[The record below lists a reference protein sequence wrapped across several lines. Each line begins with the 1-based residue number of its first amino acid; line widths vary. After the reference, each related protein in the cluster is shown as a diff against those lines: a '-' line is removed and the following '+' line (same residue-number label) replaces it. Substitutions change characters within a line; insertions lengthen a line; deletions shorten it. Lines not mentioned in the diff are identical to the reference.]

1 MEQTIWEY
9 LAEQPLVF
17 DGAMGTYLAEQYPQ
31 YAAEVCEKLNVT
43 HPEVIRGIHG
53 AYLEAGAVAIKTNT
67 FGANPYAF
75 SLDQKQTEEIIRA
88 GVEIARE
95 AISSAVMSRETTADP
110 LAVPQIAEEKSSVHF
125 LFADIGPVRTSDEI
139 VPAEVYSWL
148 ADQFLALGVSCFLF
162 ETMDSAEGIGE
173 TAHYIKEQMPG
184 AFVAVSYGVS
194 PEGFTRSG
202 YYGRNLYQMTLQMQ
216 SVDAVGF
223 NCISGP
229 RHLSDMMQKLPILH
243 TGKYITIM
251 PNAGYPTVVG
261 NRTYFGQN
269 TSYFAKIMYGLAQ
282 QGVAILGG
290 CCGTG
295 PEDIR
300 ALRQELQ
307 AQPVSGQDR
316 SSLGFIQKNDDTEIQ
331 DSSDPIHNVH
341 NAFARKLQS
350 GKKVLVVEL
359 DPPVEPE
366 IDFFM
371 EGAARYRQAGVDAI
385 DIADCPIAK
394 ARIDS
399 SILACKVMREIGL
412 TAIPHMT
419 CRDRNMNATKALLL
433 GLNVEGVNNVLTVT
447 GDPVPAAERD
457 HIKTMFSYN
466 SAVLAN
472 HIRTLD
478 QQIFADNPFLVSGAL
493 NINAL
498 QFDSQLRHARRKIE
512 NGVSVLFTQP
522 VLTSRALANLQRA
535 REELDVKILGGIMP
549 VVSYRNA
556 CFMNNEMAGIDVD
569 QRIIEMYQDLD
580 RAEGEEL
587 AWKISTQIAREI
599 TPYVDGYYLITP
611 FKRVELVLR
620 IVQSIHE
627 IAERND
633 SL

>member
-1 MEQTIWEY
+1 MEINEEKTIWEY
-9 LAEQPLVF
+9 LAGQPLVF

-31 YAAEVCEKLNVT
+31 YATEICEKLNMT
-43 HPEVIRGIHG
+43 HPEVIQEIHR

-67 FGANPYAF
+67 FGANPYAL
-75 SLDQKQTEEIIRA
+75 SLDTRQTEQIIQA
-88 GVEIARE
+88 GVENARE
-95 AISSAVMSRETTADP
+95 AISS
-110 LAVPQIAEEKSSVHF
+110 IAGLQNRVSSESFEKGSLCFPHF
-125 LFADIGPVRTSDEI
+125 LFADIGPVRVPDDIS
-139 VPAEVYSWL
+139 PAEVYTWL
-148 ADQFLALGVSCFLF
+148 ADQFLALDVRYFLF
-162 ETMDSAEGIGE
+162 ETLDSAEGLAE
-173 TAHYIKEQMPG
+173 TARHIKEQVAD

-202 YYGRNLYQMTLQMQ
+202 YYGKSLYQKTLQMPE
-216 SVDAVGF
+216 VDAVGF

-229 RHLSDMMQKLPILH
+229 RHLSDLVQKLSVQSA
-243 TGKYITIM
+243 GKYITIM

-261 NRTYFGQN
+261 NRTYFGKN
-269 TSYFAKIMYGLAQ
+269 HDYFARIMYDLAK

-290 CCGTG
+290 CCGTT
-295 PEDIR
+295 PEDIHT
-300 ALRQELQ
+300 LRQELQ
-307 AQPVSGQDR
+307 QQPVSGRDR
-316 SSLGFIQKNDDTEIQ
+316 QMIHFMKKNMEREMQ
-331 DSSDPIHNVH
+331 DSSDPINNVH

-366 IDFFM
+366 IEFFM
-371 EGAARYRQAGVDAI
+371 EGAARYQQAGVDAI

-419 CRDRNMNATKALLL
+419 CRDRNINATKALLL

-457 HIKTMFSYN
+457 HVKTMFSFN
-466 SAVLAN
+466 STVLAN

-478 QQIFADNPFLVSGAL
+478 QQLFVDNPFMVSGAL

-498 QFDSQLRHARRKIE
+498 QFDSQLLHAKRKIE

-522 VLTSRALANLQRA
+522 VLTRRAYDNLQRA
-535 REELDVKILGGIMP
+535 REELDVRLLGGIMP

-569 QRIIEMYQDLD
+569 QRIIDVYREKD

-587 AWKISTQIAREI
+587 AWKISTKIAKEI
-599 TPYVDGYYLITP
+599 TPYIDGYYLITP

-620 IVQSIHE
+620 IVQSIRE
-627 IAERND
+627 MIGKED
-633 SL
+633 

>member
-1 MEQTIWEY
+1 MEKTIWEY
-9 LAEQPLVF
+9 LAEHPLVF

-31 YAAEVCEKLNVT
+31 YASEICEKLNLT
-43 HPEVIRGIHG
+43 HPEVVREIHR
-53 AYLEAGAVAIKTNT
+53 AYLKAGAVAIKTNT

-75 SLDQKQTEEIIRA
+75 SLDDRQTEQIIQA
-88 GVEIARE
+88 GVENARM
-95 AISSAVMSRETTADP
+95 AIFSVTATPGASGVVPDSARKEVVP
-110 LAVPQIAEEKSSVHF
+110 LPRYV
-125 LFADIGPVRTSDEI
+125 FADIGPVQAPDGISQ
-139 VPAEVYSWL
+139 AESYIWL
-148 ADQFLALGVSCFLF
+148 AGQFLALDVQCFLF
-162 ETMDSAEGIGE
+162 ETMDSAEGLAE
-173 TAHYIKEQMPG
+173 AAHYIKEQNAD

-202 YYGRNLYQMTLQMQ
+202 YYGKSLYQKTLQIPE
-216 SVDAVGF
+216 VDAVGF

-229 RHLSDMMQKLPILH
+229 KHLSDLVQKLSVQNA
-243 TGKYITIM
+243 GKYITIM
-251 PNAGYPTVVG
+251 PNAGYPAVVG
-261 NRTYFGQN
+261 NRTYFGKN
-269 TSYFAKIMYGLAQ
+269 HAYFAKTMHDLAK

-290 CCGTG
+290 CCGTA

-300 ALRQELQ
+300 ALSQELQ
-307 AQPVSGQDR
+307 QQPVSGQDR
-316 SSLGFIQKNDDTEIQ
+316 LQVRSMKKNMEMEIQ
-331 DSSDPIHNVH
+331 DPSDPMNNVH
-341 NAFARKLQS
+341 NAFASKLLS
-350 GKKVLVVEL
+350 GEKVLVVEL

-366 IDFFM
+366 IEFFM

-419 CRDRNMNATKALLL
+419 CRDRNINATKALLL

-457 HIKTMFSYN
+457 HVKTMFSFN

-478 QQIFADNPFLVSGAL
+478 QQLFTDNPFMVSGAL

-498 QFDSQLRHARRKIE
+498 QFDSQLLHARRKIE

-522 VLTSRALANLQRA
+522 VLTQRAYENLQRA
-535 REELDVKILGGIMP
+535 REELDVKLLGGIMP

-569 QRIIEMYQDLD
+569 QRMIDAYRDKD

-587 AWKISTQIAREI
+587 AWKISAQIAREI

-627 IAERND
+627 ITGNKD
-633 SL
+633 LL